1 MKLDFIYHNVINLKS
16 VSNMGDEAMVL
27 DDISKIY
34 I

>member
-16 VSNMGDEAMVL
+16 VSNLEDEAMVL